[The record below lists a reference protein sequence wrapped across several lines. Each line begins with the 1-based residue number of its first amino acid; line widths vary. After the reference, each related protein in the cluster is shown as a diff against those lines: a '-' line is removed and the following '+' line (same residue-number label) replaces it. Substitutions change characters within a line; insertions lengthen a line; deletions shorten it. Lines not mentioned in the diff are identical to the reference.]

1 MKPRALRH
9 YVAFAVLLVTVTT
22 VTPLPA
28 SWSPFAD
35 EVDRTSMQVGLAAV
49 SGRTTRDAFIR
60 DLQLIDPLHQ
70 LDPYLVVGDRT
81 VALYADAKRRDLIAE
96 VVLRTDASTGP
107 RWQALVADPGHWGG
121 TWSQLE
127 HRHVTVGAGAP
138 VREGDLTLATAL
150 RLRAKLPNV
159 RLTRTQVATTA
170 FPTGVRLG
178 YDPAHE
184 RRIILGESFS
194 PWLGWPTLLDHV
206 LLWPERRALAG
217 ARAYEAYT
225 HYDLR
230 SRPAETQ
237 PDDVFVSIHYNV
249 SSSGQANGIMAFVYG
264 DALEGELATLSQRYW
279 AVRRAL
285 DGHLATSRE
294 LATRFAWSLQRRMNL
309 PPIGPDPDPQRPN
322 KITLDEKAG
331 VHARNLAVLR
341 RAPGPAVL
349 LEGPCMNA
357 PDEYP
362 RLLSE
367 RVNLDGVMVPVRAEE
382 YADAIADVMREFFA
396 SLDPTP

>member
-1 MKPRALRH
+1 
-9 YVAFAVLLVTVTT
+9 
-22 VTPLPA
+22 
-28 SWSPFAD
+28 
-35 EVDRTSMQVGLAAV
+35 MQVGLAAV
-49 SGRTTRDAFIR
+49 SGRTTRDAFVR

-70 LDPYLVVGDRT
+70 LDPFLLVSDRT
-81 VALYADAKRRDLIAE
+81 VALYADAKRHDLIAE
-96 VVLRTDASTGP
+96 VGFRSEP
-107 RWQALVADPGHWGG
+107 FPSPQWRSIVADPGHWGG

-127 HRHVTVGAGAP
+127 HRHVTVGAGPP

-150 RLRAKLPNV
+150 RLRAKLANV
-159 RLTRTQVATTA
+159 RLTRTQVATET
-170 FPTGVRLG
+170 FPAGLRAG
-178 YDPAHE
+178 YDAEHE

-194 PWLGWPTLLDHV
+194 PWVGWPTLFDHL
-206 LLWPERRALAG
+206 LLWPERRALTG

-230 SRPAETQ
+230 SRPADAQQDEI
-237 PDDVFVSIHYNV
+237 FVSIHYNV

-264 DALEGELATLSQRYW
+264 DALEGELSTLSQRYW

-285 DGHLATSRE
+285 DGTLGVSRD
-294 LATRFAWSLQRRMNL
+294 LATRFAWALQRRMQL
-309 PPIGPDPDPQRPN
+309 PPIGPDTDPQRPN

-357 PDEYP
+357 AEEYP
-362 RLLSE
+362 RFLSE
-367 RVNLDGVMVPVRAEE
+367 RVNLDGVMVPVRSEE

-396 SLDPTP
+396 SFDRTP